1 MRIICGFVPLKIKEG
16 RSEERER
23 RERKQEG
30 VRLGS
35 VWTDMARIYSP
46 GEWGVSG

>member
-1 MRIICGFVPLKIKEG
+1 MRIICGFVPSKIKER

-35 VWTDMARIYSP
+35 MWADVARIYSQGN
-46 GEWGVSG
+46 GE